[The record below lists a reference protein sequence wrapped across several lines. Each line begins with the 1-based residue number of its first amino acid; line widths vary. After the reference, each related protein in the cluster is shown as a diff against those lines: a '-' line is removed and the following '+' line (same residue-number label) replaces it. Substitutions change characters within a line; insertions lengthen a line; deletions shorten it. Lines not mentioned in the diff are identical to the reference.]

1 LPDPRG
7 LPAHEKAPNPNGRVQ
22 NRYGRVVSD
31 APRITPARMDVARTP
46 ARSTRG
52 HASHAFLEL
61 FVVVYAVS
69 TWQVALQSQ
78 AYFPRRHSTSCCGPC
93 CRSPTR
99 QRSSSRVLTLKGLRT
114 RRRMR
119 SRGALAATHANK
131 TSYSSLCSSLFL
143 VFIPAALRGPPS
155 QVPLWPLPRR
165 LGPMK
170 KSAVPQYVGFTRL
183 QVPFRRSVD
192 ILLHSAAPCAEA
204 ILVFTACEERPEP
217 EGERGRDRPTRRRP
231 PGPRYTSSRTQV
243 AHSWHRSSHGSAYT
257 SEQPTPPTGPSSHA
271 TAYRCPAQ
279 RNPEGGELEVPGH
292 ASALLPPSFRLV
304 RHSLLAADG

>member
-1 LPDPRG
+1 MPDPRG

-99 QRSSSRVLTLKGLRT
+99 RRSSSRVRTLKGLRT
-114 RRRMR
+114 RRRTR
-119 SRGALAATHANK
+119 S
-131 TSYSSLCSSLFL
+131 
-143 VFIPAALRGPPS
+143 VFIQAALRGPPS

-170 KSAVPQYVGFTRL
+170 KSAVPQYVGFTRF

-243 AHSWHRSSHGSAYT
+243 AHSWRRSSHGSAYT

-292 ASALLPPSFRLV
+292 ASALLHPSFRLV